1 MSPVE
6 MLDVLYSQQGLMDV
20 DGKSTTTPA
29 SVSAALAKALTVPLD
44 SPAYPAALQN
54 AVTASVEN
62 DPIHV
67 WLYTEPRIFAYSSSV
82 SGIPSDLVQQRWEGV
97 TVSGS

>member
-1 MSPVE
+1 V
-6 MLDVLYSQQGLMDV
+6 
-20 DGKSTTTPA
+20 TT
-29 SVSAALAKALTVPLD
+29 
-44 SPAYPAALQN
+44 
-54 AVTASVEN
+54 SVEN